1 MLHLVESIGTS
12 DAIVNTHDTGFLR
25 AVGTAV
31 ERAPGLDTMSDDSAL
46 AVRAG
51 RRQCMNR
58 ALETVEHVRFSGVNH
73 FKGFVVVVS
82 ADFALGHGILLWATD
97 HAGRQQRVCPKRSL
111 KSQV

>member
-31 ERAPGLDTMSDDSAL
+31 ERAPGFDTMSDDSTL

-73 FKGFVVVVS
+73 FKGLVVVVS
-82 ADFALGHGILLWATD
+82 ADFALGHGILLWATN
-97 HAGRQQRVCPKRSL
+97 HAGR
-111 KSQV
+111 

>member
-12 DAIVNTHDTGFLR
+12 DAIVNTHDTGLLR

-82 ADFALGHGILLWATD
+82 ADFALGHGHPPLGDRSCREVATC
-97 HAGRQQRVCPKRSL
+97 VPET
-111 KSQV
+111 KSEV